1 MNITKAIVSQFTTH
15 RGKKTDKRL
24 WFNILTKFF
33 GKLAVTIILL
43 GLAYVILYPLIYC
56 ISQSIRDPMDVYDPT
71 VIYIP
76 KNFTFNNF
84 IEAFDFL
91 DYTRLLIN
99 TVNVSLWPT
108 LLQLVTCALC
118 GYGLARFNFKLKGLL
133 FALVLITFIVP
144 PQTISITTFTTF
156 RYFDPFYVC
165 SGLQMTGVLPLPENY
180 IELTDSLWSFILP
193 ALFASGLKSGL
204 FIFVYRQFFR
214 GVPKELEEAA
224 YIDGC
229 GSIQTFIKI
238 IVPNAVPAFVTV
250 FLLSLV
256 WYYNDYYTIPLF
268 LPKMEILSTNLS
280 NMFTNMTGTGQPY
293 ANVDPQLVFP
303 IWRAG
308 IILYILPLLVIF
320 LLFQKKFT
328 ESIAR
333 SGIVG

>member
-1 MNITKAIVSQFTTH
+1 MNITKAIFSQFTTH
-15 RGKKTDKRL
+15 KGKKTDKRL
-24 WFNILTKFF
+24 WLNILTKFI
-33 GKLAVTIILL
+33 GKLACFIILL

-56 ISQSIRDPMDVYDPT
+56 ISQAIRLPLDMYDPT

-76 KNFTFNNF
+76 KHFTMQNFKD
-84 IEAFDFL
+84 AWDFL
-91 DYTRLLIN
+91 EYPTILMN
-99 TVNVSLWPT
+99 TINVSLWPT
-108 LLQLVTCALC
+108 LLQLVTCALA
-118 GYGLARFNFKLKGLL
+118 GYGLARFNFKGKGIM

-144 PQTISITTFTTF
+144 PQTISITTYTTF
-156 RYFDPFYVC
+156 RYFDPFYIC
-165 SGLQMTGVLPLPENY
+165 TGLNMLGVIPQNY
-180 IELTDSLWSFILP
+180 VEITDTLWSFLLP

-229 GSIQTFIKI
+229 GAIKTFIKI
-238 IVPNAVPAFVTV
+238 IVPNATSSFVTV

-268 LPKMEILSTNLS
+268 LPKTEVLSTSLS
-280 NMFTNMTGTGQPY
+280 NMFSNMTTVGGLY
-293 ANVDPQLVFP
+293 SGVDPILIYP

-308 IILYILPLLVIF
+308 ILLYILPLFIIF
-320 LLFQKKFT
+320 LVFQKKFT

>member
-15 RGKKTDKRL
+15 RGKNTDKRL

-33 GKLAVTIILL
+33 GKLAVTVILL
-43 GLAYVILYPLIYC
+43 GLSYVILYPLIYC
-56 ISQSIRDPMDVYDPT
+56 ISQAIRLPADMYDPT

-76 KNFTFNNF
+76 KHYTLQNFKD
-84 IEAFDFL
+84 AWDFL
-91 DYTRLLIN
+91 EYPRILMN
-99 TVNVSLWPT
+99 TVNVALWPT
-108 LLQLVTCALC
+108 LLQLVTCALA
-118 GYGLARFNFKLKGLL
+118 GYGFARFKFKFKGLL
-133 FALVLITFIVP
+133 FTLVLLTFIVP
-144 PQTISITTFTTF
+144 PQTISVTTYTTF
-156 RYFDPFYVC
+156 RYFDPLYIC
-165 SGLQMTGVLPLPENY
+165 SGLNMVGVLPEAY
-180 IELTDSLWSFILP
+180 IDITDTLWSFFLP

-214 GVPKELEEAA
+214 GIPKELEEAA

-229 GSIQTFIKI
+229 GSIMTFIKI
-238 IVPNAVPAFVTV
+238 IVPNAVPSFVTV

-256 WYYNDYYTIPLF
+256 WYYNDYYTVPLF
-268 LPKMEILSTNLS
+268 LPKTEVLSASLND
-280 NMFTNMTGTGQPY
+280 MFTNMTTVGGLYQ
-293 ANVDPQLVFP
+293 NVDTILIYP

-308 IILYILPLLVIF
+308 ILLYILPLLIIF